1 MVQKAATQAVP
12 GSPSLRDWFAV
23 EPGLSVAAA
32 ELDLAG
38 DALSNLFGYHI
49 LQLGNP
55 YPAPLI
61 SCSRIQN
68 QVVLATSPACTPAS
82 LRCVDDALPVQ
93 ADSVD
98 VLVLPHVLEFARSP
112 HAVLREAERILI
124 PEGHL
129 AILGFNP
136 WSWYGLWRRAAGW
149 RGRLPWR
156 GRFVGMTRL
165 RDWLTLL
172 GFEVTAGRMACYA
185 PPFAQ
190 QKWLRRGG
198 FMEAA
203 GNRWWPFAGG
213 VYFLQAVKRVV
224 GMRVILPRWSENR
237 RAKPALAVVPR
248 RVRRPEG
255 AAACEAP
262 PPPHPHL
269 PSN

>member
-1 MVQKAATQAVP
+1 
-12 GSPSLRDWFAV
+12 
-23 EPGLSVAAA
+23 
-32 ELDLAG
+32 
-38 DALSNLFGYHI
+38 
-49 LQLGNP
+49 
-55 YPAPLI
+55 
-61 SCSRIQN
+61 
-68 QVVLATSPACTPAS
+68 VVLATSPACTPAS

-172 GFEVTAGRMACYA
+172 GFEIERCEKLSFR
-185 PPFAQ
+185 PPLSRPPLHARLEIMERLGQHFWPVLGNVYFVLARKRVVAIRPVRARWARQ
-190 QKWLRRGG
+190 RRL
-198 FMEAA
+198 
-203 GNRWWPFAGG
+203 PAGG
-213 VYFLQAVKRVV
+213 VIEPTTR
-224 GMRVILPRWSENR
+224 
-237 RAKPALAVVPR
+237 
-248 RVRRPEG
+248 
-255 AAACEAP
+255 EAWP
-262 PPPHPHL
+262 QE
-269 PSN
+269 SKE